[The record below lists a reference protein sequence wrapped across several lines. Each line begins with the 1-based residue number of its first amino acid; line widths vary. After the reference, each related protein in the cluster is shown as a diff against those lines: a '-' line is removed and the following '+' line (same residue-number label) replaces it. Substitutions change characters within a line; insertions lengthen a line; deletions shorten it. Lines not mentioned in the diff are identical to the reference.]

1 MFSSLTQRLGTRV
14 LDLLDL
20 LVEVATLGGY
30 GVDQDGVFALEPAA
44 FEDGLRALALSGAGA
59 VAMARTGAP
68 AGSPA
73 PAGRDSGERAR
84 GDCTPAGALSRLSRG
99 GAARP

>member
-14 LDLLDL
+14 LDRFDL

-30 GVDQDGVFALEPAA
+30 GVDQDGLFALEPAA
-44 FEDGLRALALSGAGA
+44 PEDGLRALALSGAGV
-59 VAMARTGAP
+59 VAMVRTGAA
-68 AGSPA
+68 AGSRA
-73 PAGRDSGERAR
+73 PAGRAGGDRAR
-84 GDCTPAGALSRLSRG
+84 GDCTPAGGLSRLSRG